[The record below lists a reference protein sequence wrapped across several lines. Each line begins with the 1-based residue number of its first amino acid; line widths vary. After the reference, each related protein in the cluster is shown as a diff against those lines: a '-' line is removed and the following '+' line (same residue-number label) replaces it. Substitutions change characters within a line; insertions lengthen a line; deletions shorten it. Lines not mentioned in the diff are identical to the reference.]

1 MKLTSMR
8 LRREHRTMERMVAI
22 YCRDHHESSPGEP
35 TRGNLCQDCREFLAY
50 SEKRLAKCPYGPR
63 KPICAKCPIHCY
75 RHARREQARKIMRY
89 AGPRMMTRHPYL
101 ALMHVADRL
110 RPARH
115 PMEIRRK
122 ARSRDG

>member
-8 LRREHRTMERMVAI
+8 LTREQRTNERMVVI
-22 YCRDHHESSPGEP
+22 YCRDHHRSASGVTPSDVM
-35 TRGNLCQDCREFLAY
+35 CADCREFLTY

-63 KPICAKCPIHCY
+63 KPVCAKCPIHCY

-89 AGPRMMTRHPYL
+89 AGPRMMTRHPWL
-101 ALMHVADRL
+101 ALMHVADKL

-122 ARSRDG
+122 ARARKG